1 LFAPVPAVYA
11 ASIETGYSPE
21 GTALQLV
28 LKTIDSAQQEIRLMG
43 YSFTSPEVAGALV
56 RAKRRGV
63 DVKVVLDWKAN
74 TGKQN
79 QASLAAMNLLV
90 NAGIPVRTVSQYKIM
105 HDKVIIADGRNIEVG
120 SFNYTRAAERVN
132 SENVLVV
139 WDVPVV
145 AQRYLQHW
153 QSRWNGGTDWHSSL
167 RLAGQRGA
175 QRVPRP
181 FHRLRAGLRGGL
193 LRGVERLPCAAY
205 AADVGDQCHFGHY
218 RGWRVV
224 ADRPRRLGQLPEL
237 YRGADRQH

>member
-1 LFAPVPAVYA
+1 MKKMNRTLHKCCLSGLISLALCAPVPAVYA

-90 NAGIPVRTVSQYKIM
+90 NAGIPVRTVSQYK
-105 HDKVIIADGRNIEVG
+105 VIIADGRNIEVG
-120 SFNYTRAAERVN
+120 SFNYTRPLIG
-132 SENVLVV
+132 SI
-139 WDVPVV
+139 
-145 AQRYLQHW
+145 QRTCLSYGMI
-153 QSRWNGGTDWHSSL
+153 QS
-167 RLAGQRGA
+167 
-175 QRVPRP
+175 
-181 FHRLRAGLRGGL
+181 L
-193 LRGVERLPCAAY
+193 LNAICSTG
-205 AADVGDQCHFGHY
+205 
-218 RGWRVV
+218 
-224 ADRPRRLGQLPEL
+224 
-237 YRGADRQH
+237 

>member
-1 LFAPVPAVYA
+1 MNYCLNVVFYT
-11 ASIETGYSPE
+11 IEPRTP
-21 GTALQLV
+21 QLV

-105 HDKVIIADGRNIEVG
+105 HDKVIIADGRNVEVG
-120 SFNYTRAAERVN
+120 SFNYTRAADRFN

-139 WDVPVV
+139 WDEPVV

-153 QSRWNGGTDWHSSL
+153 QTRWEIGKDWSSS
-167 RLAGQRGA
+167 
-175 QRVPRP
+175 
-181 FHRLRAGLRGGL
+181 
-193 LRGVERLPCAAY
+193 Y
-205 AADVGDQCHFGHY
+205 
-218 RGWRVV
+218 
-224 ADRPRRLGQLPEL
+224 
-237 YRGADRQH
+237 

>member
-1 LFAPVPAVYA
+1 MKKINRTLRKCCLSGLISLVLCAPVPAVYA

-120 SFNYTRAAERVN
+120 SFNYTRPLIG
-132 SENVLVV
+132 SI
-139 WDVPVV
+139 
-145 AQRYLQHW
+145 QRTCLSYGMI
-153 QSRWNGGTDWHSSL
+153 QS
-167 RLAGQRGA
+167 
-175 QRVPRP
+175 
-181 FHRLRAGLRGGL
+181 L
-193 LRGVERLPCAAY
+193 LNAICSTG
-205 AADVGDQCHFGHY
+205 
-218 RGWRVV
+218 
-224 ADRPRRLGQLPEL
+224 
-237 YRGADRQH
+237 